1 MRKKND
7 AIPVDD
13 TILLVNLQHGNQLRI
28 NVRKALAPDEFDGL
42 LQAMDDLCGRV
53 LRQTEALKSSTP
65 SPESMTPYLLAQPD
79 TK

>member
-7 AIPVDD
+7 VIPVDE

-28 NVRKALAPDEFDGL
+28 NVRKALNPDEFDGL

-53 LRQTEALKSSTP
+53 LRQTEALKSSTSP
-65 SPESMTPYLLAQPD
+65 PESMTPFLLAQPD